1 MTVPAA
7 DKSPGDERTDKEK
20 AGSFREEVRGFLNDN
35 LSPELAARSRAGYY
49 LSKDELMGWHRALA
63 RRGWI
68 GANWPVQYGGPGWT
82 PQQRYEFEDECAKAG
97 APILITVGI
106 NQVASLLIKCG
117 TEEQKARHLPAIRA
131 GDAIWCQGFSEPQAG
146 SDLASLRCKAER
158 VGDEYVINGSK
169 IWTTAAH
176 WSDWCFL
183 LVRTD
188 SSGRK
193 QEGITILLLDMKTP
207 GITVRPIIGIDGMH
221 SLNETF
227 LDNGRIPVSNRVG
240 EENKGWALM
249 KVFLGN
255 ERISAAGI
263 WKCRAHFERLCMI
276 ARRQQREGRPL
287 IEHPRFR
294 SRIAWLEIRMRALE
308 VILLGIINDPAKAT
322 GMEASLLKLRG
333 TEVQQELLL
342 LMSEAAGPYAV
353 PFHPD
358 ALSGGW
364 DGEPIGPEFATPTTA
379 AYLFWRKGTISG
391 GSSEIMR
398 NLIAQNILG

>member
-7 DKSPGDERTDKEK
+7 DKRLDDEHADMGR
-20 AGSFREEVRGFLNDN
+20 AGSFREEVRRFLLDN
-35 LSPELAARSRAGYY
+35 LSPGLAARSRAGYY

-97 APILITVGI
+97 APILIAVGI

-117 TEEQKARHLPAIRA
+117 TGEQKARHLPAIRA

-207 GITVRPIIGIDGMH
+207 GVTIRPIIGIDGMH

-227 LDNGRIPVSNRVG
+227 LDNVRIPVSNRVG
-240 EENKGWALM
+240 
-249 KVFLGN
+249 
-255 ERISAAGI
+255 RSA
-263 WKCRAHFERLCMI
+263 WRRKTNCRLRLRHPKRL
-276 ARRQQREGRPL
+276 RRRRKAPWR
-287 IEHPRFR
+287 HPRPYGSR
-294 SRIAWLEIRMRALE
+294 SGLTSKSQSTNRPPLRPPPTCR
-308 VILLGIINDPAKAT
+308 NP
-322 GMEASLLKLRG
+322 SLPNPQCCRSPR
-333 TEVQQELLL
+333 T
-342 LMSEAAGPYAV
+342 
-353 PFHPD
+353 
-358 ALSGGW
+358 
-364 DGEPIGPEFATPTTA
+364 
-379 AYLFWRKGTISG
+379 
-391 GSSEIMR
+391 
-398 NLIAQNILG
+398 